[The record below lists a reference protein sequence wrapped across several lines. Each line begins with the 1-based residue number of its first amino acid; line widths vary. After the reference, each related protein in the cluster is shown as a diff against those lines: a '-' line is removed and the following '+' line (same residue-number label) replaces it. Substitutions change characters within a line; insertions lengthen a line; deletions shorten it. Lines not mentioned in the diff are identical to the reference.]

1 MESSRRNFLK
11 LSAIGLAANATAEVP
26 MFADPMPS
34 ATPGPISVWVT
45 NDKQRCS
52 AAAPVT
58 WKPKTKNVSSN
69 VITLN
74 PAKKYQEILGFG
86 AAFTEASCYM
96 FDQLT
101 PEARDKLF
109 HDLFHSAGMG
119 FNVCRTCIGSSDYAT
134 RVYSYNEGDPD
145 PELTRFSIEHDRG
158 YVLPMLRAA
167 RKMNPDLFLFS
178 SPWSPPGWTKANN
191 SMLGGSMRRKYMSS
205 YANYFLKFLRA
216 YEAEG
221 VTIQAITVQNEVDTD
236 QDGRMP
242 ACIWPQE
249 YEADFVR
256 QNLGPLFEREG
267 VKTKIWLIDHNYNL
281 WGRALGELEMPD
293 VLKYAN
299 SIAWHGYVGQ
309 PEWMDRVRDKVPDVK
324 MYWTE
329 GGPDYTDANYA
340 KDWVNWSSTVT
351 GILRHWCQSIT
362 AWNLALDEKGRPN
375 IGPFT
380 CGGLV
385 TIHSES
391 KEISYSSQ
399 YWAFAH
405 YSKSIRRGTRRF
417 ESISPTTE
425 VQHVAFENTD
435 GQRVVILTNPGVART
450 VGLLGG
456 AFSAQLLLDANSV
469 TTCVWS

>member
-1 MESSRRNFLK
+1 
-11 LSAIGLAANATAEVP
+11 
-26 MFADPMPS
+26 
-34 ATPGPISVWVT
+34 
-45 NDKQRCS
+45 
-52 AAAPVT
+52 
-58 WKPKTKNVSSN
+58 
-69 VITLN
+69 
-74 PAKKYQEILGFG
+74 
-86 AAFTEASCYM
+86 
-96 FDQLT
+96 
-101 PEARDKLF
+101 
-109 HDLFHSAGMG
+109 
-119 FNVCRTCIGSSDYAT
+119 
-134 RVYSYNEGDPD
+134 
-145 PELTRFSIEHDRG
+145 
-158 YVLPMLRAA
+158 
-167 RKMNPDLFLFS
+167 
-178 SPWSPPGWTKANN
+178 
-191 SMLGGSMRRKYMSS
+191 
-205 YANYFLKFLRA
+205 
-216 YEAEG
+216 
-221 VTIQAITVQNEVDTD
+221 
-236 QDGRMP
+236 MP

-267 VKTKIWLIDHNYNL
+267 LKTKIWLIDHNYNL

-293 VLKYAN
+293 VRKYAN

-340 KDWVNWSSTVT
+340 KDWVNWSSTFT

-391 KEISYSSQ
+391 KEISYSGQ

-405 YSKSIRRGTRRF
+405 YSKSIRRGARRF